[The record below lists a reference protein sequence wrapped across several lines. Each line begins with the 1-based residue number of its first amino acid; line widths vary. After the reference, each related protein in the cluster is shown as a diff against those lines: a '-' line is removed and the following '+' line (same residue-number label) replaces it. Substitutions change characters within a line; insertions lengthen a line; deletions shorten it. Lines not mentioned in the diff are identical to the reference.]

1 MAALPQLKLEQ
12 VWKPSRSGFDTDVT
26 LVTQLS
32 LERYFNT
39 LICLVSTTW
48 LTCILHVTCNVM
60 YNYIIY
66 HTCKMMYSLS
76 CILFY
81 MYIIC
86 LSDH

>member
-39 LICLVSTTW
+39 LTCLVSTTW
-48 LTCILHVTCNVM
+48 PTCILHVTYNVIYKYVVYYTCN
-60 YNYIIY
+60 
-66 HTCKMMYSLS
+66 MMYSLS
-76 CILFY
+76 CILYY

-86 LSDH
+86 IFA